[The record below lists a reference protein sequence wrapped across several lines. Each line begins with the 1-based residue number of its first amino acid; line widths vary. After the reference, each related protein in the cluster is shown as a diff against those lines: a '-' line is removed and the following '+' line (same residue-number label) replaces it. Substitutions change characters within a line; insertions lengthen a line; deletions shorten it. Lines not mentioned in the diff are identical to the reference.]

1 MSDII
6 IYEDGNVELN
16 ATVEDES
23 IWLNQKQIAELFDV
37 QRPAITKHLSNI
49 FKSGELYEKV
59 VCSIL
64 EHTTQHGAIKDKKQT
79 KKIKFYNLDMII
91 SVGYRV
97 NSKKAT
103 KFRIWATSV
112 LKEYI
117 IKGYTLNEKRLQ
129 EQKFQELE
137 QTIALIKQGIEN
149 KELNTQE
156 AKGFV
161 EIVSNYAKS
170 WALLQGYDEQS
181 LQEVAQ
187 TKEQKFI
194 LDYDEAEEAIAELKK
209 TLIAKGEATEL
220 FGKEKAGEFKGN
232 LLNIYQS
239 FGGEELLPSVEQ
251 KAANLLYYIIKG
263 HPFNDGNKRIGA
275 YLFVLFLHKNG
286 ILYKINGE
294 PKINDNALASL
305 ALLVATSAPEQKDII
320 IRLVMNMLV
329 EEMESDETIK
339 DSRKNNV

>member
-16 ATVEDES
+16 ATVENES
-23 IWLNQKQIAELFDV
+23 IWLKQIEIAKLFDKDRTVITRHINNILKDNEVDEKSNV
-37 QRPAITKHLSNI
+37 QKMHIANSDKPVK
-49 FKSGELYEKV
+49 LY
-59 VCSIL
+59 SLDIIL
-64 EHTTQHGAIKDKKQT
+64 A
-79 KKIKFYNLDMII
+79 
-91 SVGYRV
+91 VGYRT
-97 NSKKAT
+97 NSAKAIKFRQWAT
-103 KFRIWATSV
+103 KV

-117 IKGYTLNEKRLQ
+117 IKGYTLNKKRLQ
-129 EQKFQELE
+129 QQKFQELE

-194 LDYDEAEEAIAELKK
+194 LDYNEAKEAIAELKK

-220 FGKEKAGEFKGN
+220 FGREKAGEFKGN

-239 FGGEELLPSVEQ
+239 FAGEELLPSVEQ

-263 HPFNDGNKRIGA
+263 HPFSDGNKRIGA

-286 ILYKINGE
+286 ILYKESGE

-320 IRLVMNMLV
+320 IKLVMNMLV
-329 EEMESDETIK
+329 EK
-339 DSRKNNV
+339 DDDR